1 MNSYTL
7 TATLNN
13 NTNRKTIWARDEAA
27 AMFEAISVILSKAHA
42 NKQSAWAIG
51 AIKLVDAQGKVV
63 AEMEAK

>member
-13 NTNRKTIWARDEAA
+13 NTNRKTIWARDEEA

-42 NKQSAWAIG
+42 NVQSAWAIG